1 MHGVAYNNKKVW
13 VLYWSFL
20 EFGPAALANEDAW
33 FTGVVVR
40 SHMVRNQ
47 IAGGM
52 GQIFKVYNKMIFSEG
67 FDFRC
72 GILMNVPR
80 SPAASAQAHGLST
93 DCLHQHIFADLSM
106 VVQDAEAHKYAFDW
120 MGSGCIKCCPCCWN
134 IVSKQY
140 NFVKHPQD
148 PRFHFIL

>member
-47 IAGGM
+47 VAGGM
-52 GQIFKVYNKMIFSEG
+52 GQIFKVYNKMFFSEE
-67 FDFRC
+67 FDFRK
-72 GILMNVPR
+72 GIL
-80 SPAASAQAHGLST
+80 
-93 DCLHQHIFADLSM
+93 
-106 VVQDAEAHKYAFDW
+106 
-120 MGSGCIKCCPCCWN
+120 
-134 IVSKQY
+134 
-140 NFVKHPQD
+140 
-148 PRFHFIL
+148 